1 MNRQELNKYITV
13 ENDDYEENLQTLTD
27 LKELVKTTLEF
38 NLNDAGK
45 AELNTILDELNNTT
59 VPEYKSLLNEDEIT
73 EVLNNFTKIYADL
86 EIVRN
91 FI

>member
-1 MNRQELNKYITV
+1 MNRQELNKFITV

-45 AELNTILDELNNTT
+45 AELNTILDELNKTT

-86 EIVRN
+86 ETVRN